1 MSRSPRG
8 TTTGG
13 YFFKVVIFIK
23 VKKYIVVALAVMS
36 VLVSSCVSAFALSD
50 EYSKI
55 DEFNADFIKQFLSND
70 DTFKEYSKQS
80 NYYFVSCSTGGS
92 NHERHFIVVNFFD
105 DNKFV
110 ADKSLAGAGKYFFT
124 RKSFISYE
132 YSYSKSTYLIIDKSS
147 ESDYIYTYGFDDI
160 IYSTVDIISSDDNSV
175 FFQKPLSLLEKL
187 LNPLPK
193 HLGEKITADLGT
205 LTICGISLIALLI
218 GCALVPKV
226 LHKFRV

>member
-23 VKKYIVVALAVMS
+23 FKKYIVVALAVLC
-36 VLVSSCVSAFALSD
+36 VVVFSCFSAFALSD

-55 DEFNADFIKQFLSND
+55 DEFNSDFIKQCLSND

-80 NYYFVSCSTGGS
+80 NYYFVSCSIGGA
-92 NHERHFIVVNFFD
+92 NGERHFIMVNFFD

-110 ADKSLAGAGKYFFT
+110 EDKSLLGAGHYYYT
-124 RKSFISYE
+124 RKSFIKYE
-132 YSYSKSTYLIIDKSS
+132 YSSFENTYVIIDKSS
-147 ESDYIYTYGFDDI
+147 ESNYIYTSGFNSI

-175 FFQKPLSLLEKL
+175 FFQRPLTLLERL
-187 LNPLPK
+187 LNPVQSQV
-193 HLGEKITADLGT
+193 GEKVAADLGT
-205 LTICGISLIALLI
+205 LTVCGIGCLALLV
-218 GCALVPKV
+218 GCSLVPKV